1 MGCWVCGRQSVHYLG
16 IRSTIVSSEGKLGK
30 LGKFMMRHMGSK
42 ALTTLCL
49 RPSRWVVKPS

>member
-1 MGCWVCGRQSVHYLG
+1 MLG
-16 IRSTIVSSEGKLGK
+16 VWKAERSLFGYPKHHCQLSEGKLGK
-30 LGKFMMRHMGSK
+30 LGKFMMRRMGSK